1 MEDQFQMLFEKM
13 RIEMKEQNT
22 KLEESL
28 TNKIINRIDEKLKPI
43 LAENEN
49 LKLKVATL
57 ENEVEHLRREKKENN
72 LVIFNLKE
80 EECSSTELLQNV
92 QRQCLADLNITLEKT
107 EVNKI
112 YRIGKPI
119 KQEGKPRPILISFV
133 NSWKKQEILKNKRK
147 FKQLFISEDFSKEV
161 LEKRKLLKLKLIE
174 ELKNGKIAYL
184 KYDQLIVKENVSN
197 TDKRKRELSA
207 SPQTE
212 HMAQPKK
219 QQALLSSKTN
229 RTNAFDM
236 MRARSNSLSK
246 PTSSDKRS

>member
-22 KLEESL
+22 RLEESL
-28 TNKIINRIDEKLKPI
+28 TDKIINRMDEKLKPI
-43 LAENEN
+43 LTENEN
-49 LKLKVATL
+49 LKLK
-57 ENEVEHLRREKKENN
+57 RRN
-72 LVIFNLKE
+72 V
-80 EECSSTELLQNV
+80 LLPSYCRISK
-92 QRQCLADLNITLEKT
+92 RQCLADLNITLKNT

-112 YRIGKPI
+112 YRIGKPR

-133 NSWKKQEILKNKRK
+133 NSWKKHEILKNKRK
-147 FKQLFISEDFSKEV
+147 FKKLHISEDFSKEV
-161 LEKRKLLKLKLIE
+161 LEKRKLLKPKLIE
-174 ELKNGKIAYL
+174 ELKKGKIAYL
-184 KYDQLIVKENVSN
+184 KNDQLIVKENCSN

-212 HMAQPKK
+212 QTAQPKK

-236 MRARSNSLSK
+236 MRARSSSLS
-246 PTSSDKRS
+246 TSS

>member
-22 KLEESL
+22 RLEESL
-28 TNKIINRIDEKLKPI
+28 TDKIINRMDEKLKPI
-43 LAENEN
+43 LTENEN
-49 LKLKVATL
+49 LKLKVGTL
-57 ENEVEHLRREKKENN
+57 EKEIEHLRRSNKENN
-72 LVIFNLKE
+72 LIIFDLKE
-80 EECSSTELLQNV
+80 EERSITELLQNF
-92 QRQCLADLNITLEKT
+92 QRQCLADLNITLKNT

-112 YRIGKPI
+112 YRIGKPR

-133 NSWKKQEILKNKRK
+133 NSWKKHEILKNKRK
-147 FKQLFISEDFSKEV
+147 FKKLHISEDFSKEV
-161 LEKRKLLKLKLIE
+161 LEKRKLLKPKLIE
-174 ELKNGKIAYL
+174 ELKKGKIAYL
-184 KYDQLIVKENVSN
+184 KNDQLIVKENCSN

-212 HMAQPKK
+212 QTAQPKK

-236 MRARSNSLSK
+236 MRARSSSLS
-246 PTSSDKRS
+246 TSSDKRP